1 MILPYDF
8 IGKVAVY
15 LFVAAL
21 VILLVAMSIGAYS
34 FKKKKILF
42 PGFVLFVLD
51 LLYFPAKQI
60 CRIFSIRSTIIDEIQ
75 IEIRNAVNLDKFI
88 AHKKDKALFGPQCM
102 RHPECKARCDPITG
116 YKCIGCGK
124 CDYTHIKKA
133 CEKYGYKLYIIPGG
147 SFVKKIMKTDKPK
160 IAFGIACFNE
170 LNESMHDLSPF
181 VPVQG
186 VPLSRDGCFN
196 TAVNVDD
203 VIEKMRLCSDDV

>member
-1 MILPYDF
+1 MIIPYEL
-8 IGKVAVY
+8 IGKAAVY
-15 LFVAAL
+15 LSLIIFL
-21 VILLVAMSIGAYS
+21 ILLIAMSLGAYS

-42 PGFVLFVLD
+42 PNFVLFILD
-51 LLYFPAKQI
+51 LLYSPAKQI

-75 IEIRNAVNLDKFI
+75 IEIRNAVNLDRFI
-88 AHKKDKALFGPQCM
+88 AHKKNKALIGPQCM
-102 RHPECKARCDPITG
+102 RDPKCKARCDPITG
-116 YKCIGCGK
+116 YKCLGCGK
-124 CDYTHIKKA
+124 CDYTRIKKA

-147 SFVKKIMKTDKPK
+147 SFVKKIMKVDKPK
-160 IAFGIACFNE
+160 VALGIACFNE

-186 VPLSRDGCFN
+186 VPLTRDGCFN